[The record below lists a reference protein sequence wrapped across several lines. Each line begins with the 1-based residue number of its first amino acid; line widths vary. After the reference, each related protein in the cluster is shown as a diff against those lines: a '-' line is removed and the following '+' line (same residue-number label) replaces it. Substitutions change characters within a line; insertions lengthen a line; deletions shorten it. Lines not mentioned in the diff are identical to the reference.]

1 MKPLLILLLSV
12 LCSPVL
18 SQQGNGNVEVI
29 QDKRVDVLVS
39 KHKQLNENI
48 RTIPGYRVQIFFESG
63 SKSSQKAMQVKEQ
76 FTARFPGQESYVIF
90 QEPYYK
96 VRVGNFRSKMEA
108 QGFKQKII
116 LDYPGAFVVKD
127 DILPPPVN

>member
-1 MKPLLILLLSV
+1 MKSFLYLLLSV
-12 LCSPVL
+12 LCFPAL
-18 SQQGNGNVEVI
+18 AQKGNGHVEVI

-39 KHKQLNENI
+39 KQKQLSENI

-76 FTARFPGQESYVIF
+76 FAARFPGQEAYVIF

-96 VRVGNFRSKMEA
+96 VRVGNFRTKMEA

-127 DILPPPVN
+127 DIMLPQ